1 MLPVSPEVKRQ
12 NREIFVNLRPGDRIE
27 LEHEVKVGFRTWTT
41 KTTGTVVRTERRR
54 HGLHID
60 RNYDD
65 KVFSDV
71 IVLQRDNGELT
82 TVTIDDYSILKKLD
96 AQPA

>member
-12 NREIFVNLRPGDRIE
+12 NREIFVNLRSGDRIE

>member
-54 HGLHID
+54 HGLHVD

-71 IVLQRDNGELT
+71 IVLQRDSGELT